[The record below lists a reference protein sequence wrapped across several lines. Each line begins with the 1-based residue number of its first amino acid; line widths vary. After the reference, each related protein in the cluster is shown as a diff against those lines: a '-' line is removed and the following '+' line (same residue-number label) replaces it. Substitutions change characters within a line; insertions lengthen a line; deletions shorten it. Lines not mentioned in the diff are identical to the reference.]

1 MGMSDCVKCWDTPCR
16 CGHDYKDW
24 TEKALE
30 EQIAMLQKVLD
41 EKRAATPKP
50 KPEESVIDVQS
61 HPNDK
66 IVGEFQSMVMT
77 RTNRKTVGLY
87 PATVV
92 YGGYLMDDKIEDEKL
107 GAGATALLLIGSR
120 KYRIKL
126 TDSLYHGLKANVGQS
141 YAIIKHHTMHYLV
154 PTVTAGGHADIQFM
168 QCPKE
173 GK

>member
-16 CGHDYKDW
+16 CGHDYEDW
-24 TEKALE
+24 SEKALE
-30 EQIAMLQKVLD
+30 DQIAMLQKVLD
-41 EKRAATPKP
+41 KKRKP
-50 KPEESVIDVQS
+50 KPEPEEGVIDVQS
-61 HPNDK
+61 HPNEK
-66 IVGEFQSMVMT
+66 FVGEFQSMVMT

-107 GAGATALLLIGSR
+107 GAGATSLLLIGSH

-126 TDSLYHGLKANVGQS
+126 TDSLYHQMRANVGQC
-141 YAIIKHHTMHYLV
+141 YAIIKHHTLHYIV
-154 PTVTAGGHADIQFM
+154 PTVTAGGHADVQFM
-168 QCPKE
+168 THPQE